1 MTKLGIKG
9 RLVASFAAVLVL
21 VSAGLVPLMLS
32 KLADTIETAEVREL
46 AGYRRAFDAAVA
58 TSTANGQALALLAAE
73 MPDAKAAFGAGDR
86 ERLGQLFLAPFAAL
100 KKQLGVE
107 QMQFHVAPA
116 TSFYRVHMPKKFGD
130 DLSSFRQTVLE
141 ANKTGKPVLG
151 LENGVGGM
159 GVRAVLPVV
168 QDGKQLG
175 TVEFGMNFGQAL
187 ADGFKKQ
194 FGVDV
199 AIHATKAAVQQG
211 GGISEEIK
219 TVALTTKEPYFQQD
233 DWKRVLAGETIIR
246 RGMRDNVSVTGVTAP
261 VLDYLGKPAAIV
273 ELVMD
278 SSQYEAQYAA
288 TRNSALALVAAILVV
303 GLGAAFV
310 LARSVAAP
318 LVDITGVMDRLSRG
332 DLEIAVPSV
341 ARHDEVGEMARAVEV
356 FKRQGLENH
365 KLVAEQDAMR
375 ARAESERKAAMNRVA
390 DGLQSSIG
398 QVADTVGSASSE
410 MLATAESMSSLVDQ
424 ARASAATVASA
435 AEEASANV
443 QTVAAAT
450 EELSSSIS
458 EINRQMCENS
468 RIAGMAV
475 EDAQTADQ
483 RINQLSRAV
492 QKIGEVVQF
501 ITEIASQT
509 NLLALNATIEAARA
523 GDAGKGFAVVA
534 NEVKSL
540 ANQTSKATE
549 EISTQINAVQDATR
563 QAVEAINAITHVI
576 GQMSSVT
583 TAIASAVEEQGAA
596 TQEIARNVQQAAE
609 GTHQVSINIAGVSDV
624 VGETGRA
631 AESVL
636 ASGTELARQ
645 AETLKSEVQSSV
657 SEIRAA

>member
-1 MTKLGIKG
+1 
-9 RLVASFAAVLVL
+9 
-21 VSAGLVPLMLS
+21 
-32 KLADTIETAEVREL
+32 
-46 AGYRRAFDAAVA
+46 
-58 TSTANGQALALLAAE
+58 
-73 MPDAKAAFGAGDR
+73 
-86 ERLGQLFLAPFAAL
+86 
-100 KKQLGVE
+100 
-107 QMQFHVAPA
+107 
-116 TSFYRVHMPKKFGD
+116 
-130 DLSSFRQTVLE
+130 
-141 ANKTGKPVLG
+141 
-151 LENGVGGM
+151 
-159 GVRAVLPVV
+159 
-168 QDGKQLG
+168 
-175 TVEFGMNFGQAL
+175 
-187 ADGFKKQ
+187 
-194 FGVDV
+194 
-199 AIHATKAAVQQG
+199 
-211 GGISEEIK
+211 
-219 TVALTTKEPYFQQD
+219 
-233 DWKRVLAGETIIR
+233 
-246 RGMRDNVSVTGVTAP
+246 
-261 VLDYLGKPAAIV
+261 
-273 ELVMD
+273 
-278 SSQYEAQYAA
+278 
-288 TRNSALALVAAILVV
+288 
-303 GLGAAFV
+303 
-310 LARSVAAP
+310 
-318 LVDITGVMDRLSRG
+318 
-332 DLEIAVPSV
+332 
-341 ARHDEVGEMARAVEV
+341 
-356 FKRQGLENH
+356 
-365 KLVAEQDAMR
+365 
-375 ARAESERKAAMNRVA
+375 
-390 DGLQSSIG
+390 
-398 QVADTVGSASSE
+398 
-410 MLATAESMSSLVDQ
+410 
-424 ARASAATVASA
+424 
-435 AEEASANV
+435 
-443 QTVAAAT
+443 
-450 EELSSSIS
+450 LSSSIS